1 MNDDEE
7 FVLEGEGDP
16 TPDTE
21 SFDTPAPR
29 RRGRPSKNDPRFQ
42 SSRSRSLSSRSS
54 SRRSVRQRTSASTQD
69 SSMSMSDA
77 SLLTRHPIDFS
88 TGNSIRENAR
98 NPSVSAGFQS
108 NVTSRRSF
116 YNLTYHQN
124 NIATTNPSGTD
135 TTNSDHGTSQ
145 SQH

>member
-1 MNDDEE
+1 MMMKSLFLKGRETLRLIQN
-7 FVLEGEGDP
+7 
-16 TPDTE
+16 
-21 SFDTPAPR
+21 FDTPAPR

-77 SLLTRHPIDFS
+77 SLLTPHPIDFS

-108 NVTSRRSF
+108 NVTSRRSS
-116 YNLTYHQN
+116 YNPTYRHN
-124 NIATTNPSGTD
+124 SMTANSGTD
-135 TTNSDHGTSQ
+135 MY
-145 SQH
+145 